1 MVFRIHKTDDYT
13 TMSNYH
19 FKDKSLSLK
28 AKGLLSLMLSLPK
41 DWDYSIRG
49 LSVLSSDGESSVRS
63 GLQELEKRGYLIRKQ
78 IHLNGV
84 ISDWEY
90 NIFEIPQDVENQDV
104 ENQQLDNRRQYNTN
118 ISNTKINNTNTN
130 VLVSTEADEQS
141 FLIQEP
147 TTVKKPKKNLYA
159 KCMDAIDEFTDD
171 EEVRSKLKEFL
182 GVRLERKDTPLGIK
196 AFEAILKKLRTL
208 TESKAECLQII
219 QQSIDRSY
227 LSFFPLMNRQ
237 TYKKKTGKDVEI
249 MTLQGDAVK
258 VSDVEKEEMRRLVES
273 GEIEEY

>member
-19 FKDKSLSLK
+19 FKDKALSLK

-90 NIFEIPQDVENQDV
+90 NIFEMPQDVENQDV

-118 ISNTKINNTNTN
+118 ISNTKIINTHTTN
-130 VLVSTEADEQS
+130 VVCQPQAVEQQ
-141 FLIQEP
+141 FFIQEP
-147 TTVKKPKKNLYA
+147 TKQPKKNLYQ

-171 EEVRSKLKEFL
+171 DEVRDKLKEFL
-182 GVRLERKDTPLGIK
+182 GVRLERKDTPMGIK
-196 AFEAILKKLRTL
+196 AFQGMLKKLREL

-227 LSFFPLMNRQ
+227 LSFFPLLKRQ
-237 TYKKKTGKDVEI
+237 PYKKKTGKDVEI
-249 MTLQGDAVK
+249 MSLNGDAVK
-258 VSDVEKEEMRRLVES
+258 VSDSEKEEMRRLVES